1 MQTNNQMIE
10 AYVSAW
16 TSGAYETAAV
26 GGSMSFALALHH
38 IFGYIF
44 IAGNVVKEKLALNK
58 VITTL
63 VQSSTQVQQ
72 QGMLMQ
78 LLEYQPPSPR
88 KEMAE
93 LSSEEFDKRVQ
104 LLLTACEGDL
114 SLVAQVE
121 CLQSSR
127 LPAR

>member
-1 MQTNNQMIE
+1 
-10 AYVSAW
+10 
-16 TSGAYETAAV
+16 
-26 GGSMSFALALHH
+26 
-38 IFGYIF
+38 
-44 IAGNVVKEKLALNK
+44 
-58 VITTL
+58 
-63 VQSSTQVQQ
+63 
-72 QGMLMQ
+72 MLMQ

>member
-16 TSGAYETAAV
+16 TSGAFETAVV

-63 VQSSTQVQQ
+63 VQSSTQRVQQ
-72 QGMLMQ
+72 QVNLCFVRDQ
-78 LLEYQPPSPR
+78 EVVLR
-88 KEMAE
+88 
-93 LSSEEFDKRVQ
+93 
-104 LLLTACEGDL
+104 
-114 SLVAQVE
+114 SLVLCAPY
-121 CLQSSR
+121 SSK
-127 LPAR
+127 LP

>member
-72 QGMLMQ
+72 QVNLCFVRDQ
-78 LLEYQPPSPR
+78 EVVLW
-88 KEMAE
+88 
-93 LSSEEFDKRVQ
+93 
-104 LLLTACEGDL
+104 
-114 SLVAQVE
+114 SLVLCASY
-121 CLQSSR
+121 SSK
-127 LPAR
+127 LP